1 MELSIPVPVP
11 ELPNVIPAHPCYCHL
26 RNGLSRAINIEEQSI
41 IIQTIYSKKNI
52 IKYISVLVMDFQK
65 TAIGYD
71 GIAMT
76 TNHWSND
83 QLVFKQSFM
92 S

>member
-1 MELSIPVPVP
+1 M
-11 ELPNVIPAHPCYCHL
+11 
-26 RNGLSRAINIEEQSI
+26 EQSI
-41 IIQTIYSKKNI
+41 IIQTIHSKKNI
-52 IKYISVLVMDFQK
+52 IKYISVPVMDFQK

-71 GIAMT
+71 GIAMA

-92 S
+92 PYTSNLMIQTLSQT